1 MFQSNTPLAGIGRF
15 QLKAWNCSPKN
26 KLRAFIVA
34 DECSK
39 GRRMSVL
46 ILDNLSYSIA
56 GRLLLDRASL
66 MVDPGRR
73 IGLIGRNGA
82 GKSTLLKLIGG
93 ALQPDG
99 GTIRLGNRVRMGYV
113 AQEAPA
119 GVITP
124 LEVVLTAD
132 AERTALL
139 AALED
144 PAMAPERLGEIHDR
158 LMTIGAEAA
167 PSRAASILSGLGFST
182 EWQSRPMSSFSGGWR
197 MRVALAAVLF
207 SEPDLLLLDEPTN
220 HLDLEA
226 TLWLEGY
233 LQKFPGAVLLVS
245 HDRQLLD
252 RAVEAIVHLDGGR
265 LTLTPGGFAE
275 FIRIKTERALQQSRA
290 AEKVAEQRAHMQKFV
305 DRFRAKASKAKQAQ
319 SRIKAL
325 ERMPQIDAV
334 VEDKATHFSFPSA
347 EPVAPPMLSLDGVD
361 IGYDGKPILAGVS
374 LRLDME
380 DRIALLGTNGN
391 GKSTLAKLLAGRLAP
406 LRGREFRTGNLRV
419 GYFAQ
424 HQEDDL
430 VMDDTPYDHLSRTL
444 PKATPPQVRAQA
456 ARFGLDADRVNTKVG
471 AMSGGEKAR
480 LLLALATRDAP
491 HLLILDEPTNH
502 LDIDARDALV
512 KALAEFEGAVV
523 LISHDPYLV
532 DLVADRLLLVA
543 GGKVTALEGDLAGYA
558 LSVTEGSSSSGGG
571 GRENARKAERNDSNG
586 NNKAARAEARSKM
599 APLRQ
604 AAKAAEQ
611 KLTKL
616 AAEQAQLET
625 RLTDPGIYTPAKAKD
640 LADINKRIAA
650 IKRETETAEQAW
662 LMAEAALEEAG

>member
-1 MFQSNTPLAGIGRF
+1 
-15 QLKAWNCSPKN
+15 
-26 KLRAFIVA
+26 
-34 DECSK
+34 
-39 GRRMSVL
+39 MSVL

-56 GRLLLDRASL
+56 GRVLLNQAGL

-93 ALQPDG
+93 TLQPDG
-99 GTIRLGNRVRMGYV
+99 GTIRLGNRVRLGYV

-124 LEVVLTAD
+124 LEVVLAAD
-132 AERTALL
+132 TERSALL
-139 AALED
+139 ASLED
-144 PAMAPERLGEIHDR
+144 PAVAPERLAEIHDR
-158 LMTIGAEAA
+158 LLTIGAEAA
-167 PSRAASILSGLGFST
+167 PSRAASILSGLGFSS

-226 TLWLEGY
+226 TLWLESY

-252 RAVEAIVHLDGGR
+252 RAVEAIVHLDAGR

-305 DRFRAKASKAKQAQ
+305 DRFRAKATKAKQAQ

-325 ERMPQIDAV
+325 ERMPQIEAV

-347 EPVAPPMLSLDGVD
+347 EPLAPPMLSLDGVD
-361 IGYDGKPILAGVS
+361 IGYDGRSVLRGVS

-380 DRIALLGTNGN
+380 DRVALLGTNGN

-406 LRGREFRTGNLRV
+406 LRGREFRTGALRV

-430 VMDDTPYDHLSRTL
+430 VLDDTPYDHLSRAL

-543 GGKVTALEGDLAGYA
+543 GGKVTALEGDLASYA
-558 LSVTEGSSSSGGG
+558 LSVTEGSSSHAA
-571 GRENARKAERNDSNG
+571 RETARKVERNDSNG
-586 NNKAARAEARSKM
+586 NSRAARAEARSRM

-604 AAKAAEQ
+604 AVKAAEQ
-611 KLTKL
+611 KLAKL

-625 RLTDPGIYTPAKAKD
+625 RLADPGIYTQAKAKE

-650 IKRETETAEQAW
+650 IKRETEAVEQEW
-662 LMAEAALEEAG
+662 LEAEAALEEAG

>member
-1 MFQSNTPLAGIGRF
+1 
-15 QLKAWNCSPKN
+15 
-26 KLRAFIVA
+26 
-34 DECSK
+34 
-39 GRRMSVL
+39 MSVL

-56 GRLLLDRASL
+56 GRSLLNQASL

-93 ALQPDG
+93 ELQPDG

-119 GVITP
+119 GSITP
-124 LEVVLTAD
+124 LEVVLAAD

-144 PAMAPERLGEIHDR
+144 PEVAPERLAEIHDR
-158 LMTIGAEAA
+158 LLTIGAEAA
-167 PSRAASILSGLGFST
+167 PSRAAAILSGLGFSS

-226 TLWLEGY
+226 TLWLENY

-275 FIRIKTERALQQSRA
+275 FVRIKTERALQQGRA
-290 AEKVAEQRAHMQKFV
+290 AEKAAEQRAHMQKFV
-305 DRFRAKASKAKQAQ
+305 DRFRAKASKARQAQ

-325 ERMPQIDAV
+325 ERMPQIEAV

-361 IGYDGKPILAGVS
+361 IGYDGKPILTGVS

-391 GKSTLAKLLAGRLAP
+391 GKSTLAKLLAGRLAA

-430 VMDDTPYDHLSRTL
+430 VMDDTPYDHLSRAL

-543 GGKVTALEGDLAGYA
+543 GGKVTALEGDLAAYA
-558 LSVTEGSSSSGGG
+558 SSVTEGSASNGGG
-571 GRENARKAERNDSNG
+571 SRDNSRKAERSDSN
-586 NNKAARAEARSKM
+586 NNGKAARAEARSKM

-604 AAKAAEQ
+604 AVKAAEQ
-611 KLTKL
+611 KLAKL
-616 AAEQAQLET
+616 AAEAALLEKQLA
-625 RLTDPGIYTPAKAKD
+625 DPGMYTQAKTKD
-640 LADINKRIAA
+640 LAYINKRLAA
-650 IKRETETAEQAW
+650 IKRETEAAEQDW
-662 LMAEAALEEAG
+662 LTAEAALEEAG

>member
-1 MFQSNTPLAGIGRF
+1 
-15 QLKAWNCSPKN
+15 
-26 KLRAFIVA
+26 
-34 DECSK
+34 
-39 GRRMSVL
+39 MSVL
-46 ILDNLSYSIA
+46 ILDNLSYGIA
-56 GRLLLDRASL
+56 GRVLLNRASL

-93 ALQPDG
+93 ELQPDG

-119 GVITP
+119 GAITP
-124 LEVVLTAD
+124 LDVVLAAD

-144 PAMAPERLGEIHDR
+144 PAVAPERLAEIHDR
-158 LMTIGAEAA
+158 LLTIGAEAA

-182 EWQSRPMSSFSGGWR
+182 AWQSRPMSSFSGGWR

-226 TLWLEGY
+226 TLWLETY

-290 AEKVAEQRAHMQKFV
+290 AEKAAEQRAHMQKFV

-319 SRIKAL
+319 SRLKAL

-334 VEDKATHFSFPSA
+334 VEDRATRFSFPSA

-361 IGYDGKPILAGVS
+361 IGYDGKPVLTGVS

-391 GKSTLAKLLAGRLAP
+391 GKSTLAKLLAGRLDP
-406 LRGREFRTGNLRV
+406 LRGRQFRTGNLRV

-424 HQEDDL
+424 HQEEDL
-430 VMDDTPYDHLSRTL
+430 VIGDTPYDHLSRAL

-543 GGKVTALEGDLAGYA
+543 GGQVTALEGDLAGYA
-558 LSVTEGSSSSGGG
+558 ASVTEGSSSSGGG
-571 GRENARKAERNDSNG
+571 SRETAAKP
-586 NNKAARAEARSKM
+586 ARAAQQGGAR
-599 APLRQ
+599 RG
-604 AAKAAEQ
+604 AEQ
-611 KLTKL
+611 NG
-616 AAEQAQLET
+616 AAA
-625 RLTDPGIYTPAKAKD
+625 PGG
-640 LADINKRIAA
+640 
-650 IKRETETAEQAW
+650 EGGG
-662 LMAEAALEEAG
+662 AEAGEAGGRAGATGDAAG